1 MVKVL
6 TELISNIPSSFTSKV
21 LPKPLNPG
29 PMISDLFPN
38 EDKILGTIT
47 QLFASGTP
55 TGSQLPAFDQS
66 LSIVPFQIFDLF
78 KIVIF

>member
-29 PMISDLFPN
+29 PMISDLFPL
-38 EDKILGTIT
+38 EDKILVTIT
-47 QLFASGTP
+47 VYRYKWTP
-55 TGSQLPAFDQS
+55 TVGTNLNGWGTWEVANA
-66 LSIVPFQIFDLF
+66 
-78 KIVIF
+78 